1 MTEDSLRDLY
11 CTCCHVRRAAR
22 RLTRMYRSA
31 LEPSGL
37 TAMQFAILAAIA
49 RNPSAGRVEIADLL
63 DMDTSTLSRGMA
75 PLMRDGLVATQGG
88 KLRSG
93 HLELTENGRTAFEAA
108 VPLWQQAQQ
117 AVHKALGGAQTRE
130 LHDLLAGLPGESG
143 VATG

>member
-1 MTEDSLRDLY
+1 
-11 CTCCHVRRAAR
+11 
-22 RLTRMYRSA
+22 MYESA